1 MKQLT
6 IIVLLMAVIGCQS
19 STTEHPT
26 QLVTQQEK
34 VSYSIGC
41 DIGESLINQELEL
54 DPALVAQG
62 LKDALSKSEL
72 KLTSAEMK
80 EIITIFNEE
89 RMRKM
94 NPELGEQSSK
104 NLEEGEQFLAAN
116 KQKEGVITTES
127 GLQYKVIR
135 KGTGK
140 TPKLSDTV
148 ETHYRGTLINGKEFD
163 SSYKRG
169 ETISFPVSGVIQGW
183 TEALQLM
190 KEGAKWQLFI
200 PSELAYGARGAG
212 GDIGPN
218 ATLIF
223 DIELI
228 SVK

>member
-1 MKQLT
+1 MRQLGLV
-6 IIVLLMAVIGCQS
+6 ILIFAVIGCRTGTSEQPI
-19 STTEHPT
+19 E
-26 QLVTQQEK
+26 LLTQQDK
-34 VSYSIGC
+34 VSYSIGV
-41 DIGESLINQELEL
+41 DIGNSLRDQQLELVPQIVAKGIRDAMSDAELEL
-54 DPALVAQG
+54 
-62 LKDALSKSEL
+62 
-72 KLTSAEMK
+72 TSTEMEKIIK
-80 EIITIFNEE
+80 EFNEE
-89 RMRKM
+89 RMNKM
-94 NPELGEQSSK
+94 NPGRGDAAAK
-104 NLEEGEQFLAAN
+104 NSEEGKQFLAAN

-127 GLQYKVIR
+127 GLQYIVIR
-135 KGTGK
+135 KGSGR

-169 ETISFPVSGVIQGW
+169 QTISFPVSGVIKGW

-190 KEGAKWQLFI
+190 REGGKWQLFI
-200 PSELAYGARGAG
+200 PSDLAYGARGAG